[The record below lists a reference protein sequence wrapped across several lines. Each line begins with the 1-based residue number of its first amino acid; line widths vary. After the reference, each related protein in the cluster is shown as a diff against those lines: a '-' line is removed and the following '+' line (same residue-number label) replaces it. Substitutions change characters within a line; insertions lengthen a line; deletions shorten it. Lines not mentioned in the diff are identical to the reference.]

1 MVKYLSIISSI
12 LLISIDYGEFMKEL
26 LSTLVF
32 LTIFLSQAYATD
44 TYCSEENSESINIVI
59 LQYVTKNTAVLPEN
73 VSVDSEKC
81 AGSFGTAVVHS
92 TKPVTDDALVF
103 LKKTEDN
110 WEVISIG
117 TSFDKE
123 FLATIPKVLRN

>member
-1 MVKYLSIISSI
+1 MKCLKIIT
-12 LLISIDYGEFMKEL
+12 
-26 LSTLVF
+26 STLVF
-32 LTIFLSQAYATD
+32 LTIFLSQAYAAE
-44 TYCSEENSESINIVI
+44 TYCSEEDSESINIVI
-59 LQYVTKNTAVLPEN
+59 LQYVAKDTAILPEN

-81 AGSFGTAVVHS
+81 ADSFGTARVHS

-103 LKKTEDN
+103 LKKTGDN

-123 FLATIPKVLRN
+123 FLATIPQALRN